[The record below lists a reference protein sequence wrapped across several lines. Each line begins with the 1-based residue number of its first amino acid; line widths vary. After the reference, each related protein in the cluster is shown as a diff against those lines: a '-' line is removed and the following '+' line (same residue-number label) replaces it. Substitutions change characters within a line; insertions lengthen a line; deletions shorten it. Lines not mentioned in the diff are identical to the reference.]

1 MLKKF
6 YEFLLKETENS
17 NIPLNQN
24 LIQLSIYELVN
35 KSLISKQ
42 KNLNLSLIHS
52 FQNNEIYLKFKDR
65 NIKFYNH
72 SYNDDLIINTIYQN
86 NLKNLIS
93 DVDKTSILNFIKI
106 FEKETFEGFFENL
119 IQYQKDNNI
128 EDILNTLNQVNIN
141 TYPLAKLFKL
151 SKEFNSLKE
160 DEYYD
165 KRFFKSYVYDNIDKF
180 HTKKF
185 IEENLGIENKYN
197 FSNFEE
203 SPEND
208 GYLSQEELEELVFNI
223 QPDINYYKIYKKY
236 FEEIEIPKI
245 KKEYLFKF
253 KYIIENIDTIEQ
265 LMNKNPIIT
274 ETIDKFIKSYPY
286 FFNNKELNIY
296 NDLISKEE
304 FSSFINSYKSNFN
317 DIDQVFLQPINLSFN
332 VRTEN
337 NVFLKY
343 STELYTPLAFGMSIK
358 NFDNK
363 NKLVELNNLVF
374 MDLESTIDGKKP
386 IYESMEQFFQY
397 LEINNY
403 SLNLTNLSINK
414 KFDKLDSSSIN
425 DFDYIR
431 NCLIEKVNKYS
442 DKIIIV
448 CEKSENY
455 LLDYIHSSDLSTKEI
470 LKNLDYITSIKP
482 KTNKEFEDVASYI
495 KKNNNNIKNDY

>member
-6 YEFLLKETENS
+6 YEFLLKESENS
-17 NIPLNQN
+17 NTPLNQN
-24 LIQLSIYELVN
+24 IIQLAIYNLVN
-35 KSLISKQ
+35 KSLVSKQ
-42 KNLNLSLIHS
+42 KEFKLSLIHS

-72 SYNDDLIINTIYQN
+72 DYNDDLIMNTIYQN
-86 NLKNLIS
+86 NLKNIIS
-93 DVDKTSILNFIKI
+93 DLDKTAILNFIKI
-106 FEKETFEGFFENL
+106 FETETFEGFFENL
-119 IQYQKDNNI
+119 IKYQKENNL
-128 EDILNTLNQVNIN
+128 EDMLKTLNQVNIN
-141 TYPLAKLFKL
+141 TYPLGKLFKL
-151 SKEFNSLKE
+151 SRDFNILK
-160 DEYYD
+160 DNEYFD
-165 KRFFKSYVYDNIDKF
+165 KTFFKSYVYDNIEKF

-203 SPEND
+203 SQEND
-208 GYLSQEELEELVFNI
+208 GYLTQEELDELVFNI
-223 QPDINYYKIYKKY
+223 ESNRNYYKIYKKY
-236 FEEIEIPKI
+236 FEEIEIPEI
-245 KKEYLFKF
+245 KKDYLFKF
-253 KYIIENIDTIEQ
+253 KYVIENIDTIEK
-265 LMNKNPIIT
+265 LMKDNPIIDS
-274 ETIDKFIKSYPY
+274 TIDKFIKNYPY
-286 FFNNKELNIY
+286 FFYNKELNIY
-296 NDLISKEE
+296 NDIISKEE
-304 FSSFINSYKSNFN
+304 FSSFINSYKTNFN
-317 DIDQVFLQPINLSFN
+317 DIEQVFLQPHNLSFN

-337 NVFLKY
+337 NTFLKY
-343 STELYTPLAFGMSIK
+343 STELYIPLAFGMSVK
-358 NFDNK
+358 SFDNK

-495 KKNNNNIKNDY
+495 KKNNNIKNDY